1 MADLQVMIVHVNP
14 YDTGFDENS
23 HVMRFS
29 AIARE
34 IQTTASNKVGFPLLK
49 RQISTQFSALRQAVS
64 GPMKVKVV
72 VPVLPRPGSAATS
85 TARLGIQQGQGQ
97 GTGTGT
103 GGESSRRE
111 RESDGFVMVEE
122 EIEVVEEDGS
132 EDEDEDD
139 ETDWMVEHLFEQL
152 KEIKQRVSHFPFK
165 ITSEADDQLY
175 ESEMRNATIE
185 SEVREEAAQEMQE
198 ALQRMHADFS
208 KMFQDQVRLVMNLG
222 NAQRGSELM
231 TLARSVRIKDGS

>member
-1 MADLQVMIVHVNP
+1 MIVHVNP

-34 IQTTASNKVGFPLLK
+34 IQTTAQNKVGFPLLK

-72 VPVLPRPGSAATS
+72 VPVLPRQGIEAPPSVRPGPFQSKA
-85 TARLGIQQGQGQ
+85 GM
-97 GTGTGT
+97 
-103 GGESSRRE
+103 RE
-111 RESDGFVMVEE
+111 RESDGYIMVEE

-132 EDEDEDD
+132 EDEEEDD

-152 KEIKQRVSHFPFK
+152 KEVKQRVSFPVSGK
-165 ITSEADDQLY
+165 
-175 ESEMRNATIE
+175 
-185 SEVREEAAQEMQE
+185 
-198 ALQRMHADFS
+198 
-208 KMFQDQVRLVMNLG
+208 
-222 NAQRGSELM
+222 
-231 TLARSVRIKDGS
+231 